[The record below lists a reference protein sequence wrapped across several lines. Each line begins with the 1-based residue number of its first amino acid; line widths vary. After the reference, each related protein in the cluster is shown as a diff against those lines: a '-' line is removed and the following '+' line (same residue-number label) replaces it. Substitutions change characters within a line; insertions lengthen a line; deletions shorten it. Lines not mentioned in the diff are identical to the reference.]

1 MSSSRSVAAAQRRRA
16 GPSETQPSRGP
27 NTSIQSSQAFSQQ
40 PQIRPGTTGRL
51 AGQQAALAQQQQ
63 MQQQQQQSPSALTSA
78 SKMTVPQAITL
89 ITLRLGRLETQM
101 QNVEG
106 LSLSA
111 GADGMVTAPDET
123 IINGILDRINLLEQ
137 KNTET
142 TTLKQQVDIL
152 KTAVVSIKNASTI
165 HSKELKEIKPVIEQ
179 IHDEMNKLKMQID
192 DLLLETMV
200 EGALSDAEEL
210 DTEVVT
216 EVLEELVPGS
226 ENNESN
232 SESETEAESN
242 PLNLKAII
250 EQELNAT

>member
-16 GPSETQPSRGP
+16 GPNESQPARGP
-27 NTSIQSSQAFSQQ
+27 NTSIQSSQAFSQN

-63 MQQQQQQSPSALTSA
+63 MQQQQQQSPSAVTSS

-111 GADGMVTAPDET
+111 DGTSAPDEA
-123 IINGILDRINLLEQ
+123 IINGILDRISLLEQ

-152 KTAVVSIKNASTI
+152 KTAVVSIKNTATI

-179 IHDEMNKLKMQID
+179 IHTEMNKLKMQID
-192 DLLLETMV
+192 DLLLESMV
-200 EGALSDAEEL
+200 EPEL
-210 DTEVVT
+210 GEQEVVS
-216 EVLEELVPGS
+216 VVVAGS
-226 ENNESN
+226 ENNEIELESN
-232 SESETEAESN
+232 NESSNESNNEAELN

-250 EQELNAT
+250 EQELNANAN